1 MDVFICSRP
10 GGKSLRRGDADCT
23 SYLAGPL
30 RESWTVL
37 GDDDAP
43 VAAVDRYLAYLTD
56 IERSPNTVKAYAHDL
71 KDWFGFLA
79 ERGLDWRAVR
89 LDDVGEFVAWLRL
102 PLRARHGQVAVLPSV
117 PHHCTESTVNRKLSA
132 VGAFYTHAARDG
144 LDVSALLTSWQV
156 GGARGGWKPFLHHIS
171 KGAPRSRRVI
181 ALKAPKKLPRVL
193 SPDEVQAIL
202 DGCGRLRDRLLFAV
216 LYDTG
221 MRIGEAL
228 GLRHNDIAAAEHEVT
243 VRRRDNANGARAKS
257 QTVRTIP
264 VSSAL
269 IRLFADYLHSEYG
282 DLDSDYVFVN
292 LWGRPQGHPL
302 TYAAVYDLVRRLR
315 RRTGIDF
322 DPHWLRHTAAT
333 RLLRDGVSIE
343 VVAHLLGHAH
353 VATTTTTYGHLT
365 VEDARR
371 VMEQAGWF
379 TDGQVRL

>member
-1 MDVFICSRP
+1 
-10 GGKSLRRGDADCT
+10 
-23 SYLAGPL
+23 
-30 RESWTVL
+30 
-37 GDDDAP
+37 
-43 VAAVDRYLAYLTD
+43 
-56 IERSPNTVKAYAHDL
+56 
-71 KDWFGFLA
+71 
-79 ERGLDWRAVR
+79 
-89 LDDVGEFVAWLRL
+89 
-102 PLRARHGQVAVLPSV
+102 
-117 PHHCTESTVNRKLSA
+117 
-132 VGAFYTHAARDG
+132 
-144 LDVSALLTSWQV
+144 
-156 GGARGGWKPFLHHIS
+156 
-171 KGAPRSRRVI
+171 
-181 ALKAPKKLPRVL
+181 
-193 SPDEVQAIL
+193 
-202 DGCGRLRDRLLFAV
+202 
-216 LYDTG
+216 
-221 MRIGEAL
+221 
-228 GLRHNDIAAAEHEVT
+228 LRHNDIAAAEHEVT

-257 QTVRTIP
+257 QTIRTVP

-269 IRLFADYLHSEYG
+269 TRLFADYLHTEYG

-371 VMEQAGWF
+371 VMERAGWF